1 MKKLRSILNLI
12 AIIALFVVGLT
23 LIFIKPI
30 QALLVQRL
38 SEELVTVS
46 TYSEIL
52 ELNDEIEADFDFEEV
67 QSLSIW
73 EVLQAQTN
81 RKDLP
86 VIGSIGIPSV
96 NMHLP
101 ILKGVGKNALAV
113 GAGTMKPKQIMGQ
126 GNYAL
131 AAHYFEDRDIL
142 FGPLY
147 RSAIGDAIFLTHADA
162 IYEYQITK
170 IEVVEATAVHVIEDV
185 ANETLLTLITCAD
198 EGVRRLLVQASFVQ
212 EYNID
217 SPPDALQ
224 QTTQEK

>member
-1 MKKLRSILNLI
+1 MKKLRATLNLI
-12 AIIALFVVGLT
+12 AIIALFAIGLT

-30 QALLVQRL
+30 QALLVQHL
-38 SEELVTVS
+38 SEELVTTS
-46 TYSEIL
+46 PEIL
-52 ELNDEIEADFDFEEV
+52 EFNDVLEEADFDFEEV

-73 EVLQAQTN
+73 EVLQAQAN

-96 NMHLP
+96 DMQLP

-113 GAGTMKPKQIMGQ
+113 GAGTMKPDQVMGQ

-131 AAHYFEDRDIL
+131 AAHYFENRDIL

-147 RSAIGDAIFLTHADA
+147 HSEIGDAIYLTDANA
-162 IYEYQITK
+162 IYEYHITK

-185 ANETLLTLITCAD
+185 PNETLLTLITCAD

-212 EYNID
+212 QHDIE
-217 SPPDALQ
+217 SPPKALQ
-224 QTTQEK
+224 QAN

>member
-1 MKKLRSILNLI
+1 MKKLRATLNLI
-12 AIIALFVVGLT
+12 AIIALFAIGLT

-30 QALLVQRL
+30 QALLVQHL
-38 SEELVTVS
+38 SEELVTTS
-46 TYSEIL
+46 PEIL
-52 ELNDEIEADFDFEEV
+52 EFNDALEEADFDFEEV

-73 EVLQAQTN
+73 EVLQAQAN

-96 NMHLP
+96 DMQLP

-113 GAGTMKPKQIMGQ
+113 GAGTMKPEQMMGQ

-131 AAHYFEDRDIL
+131 AAHYFENRDIL
-142 FGPLY
+142 FGSLY
-147 RSAIGDAIFLTHADA
+147 HSEIGDSIYLTDANA
-162 IYEYQITK
+162 IYEYHITK

-185 ANETLLTLITCAD
+185 PNETLLTLITCAD

-212 EYNID
+212 QYDIE
-217 SPPDALQ
+217 SPPKALQ
-224 QTTQEK
+224 QAN

>member
-1 MKKLRSILNLI
+1 MKKLRSTLNIL
-12 AIIALFVVGLT
+12 AIIALFAVGLT

-30 QALLVQRL
+30 QAFLVQRL

-46 TYSEIL
+46 TSSEAI
-52 ELNDEIEADFDFEEV
+52 EFNDALEADFDFEEV

-73 EVLQAQTN
+73 EVLQAQAN

-86 VIGSIGIPSV
+86 VIGSIGIPKV
-96 NMHLP
+96 NMQLP

-113 GAGTMKPKQIMGQ
+113 GAGTMKPEQVMGQ

-147 RSAIGDAIFLTHADA
+147 RTEIGDAIYLTDANA
-162 IYEYQITK
+162 IYEYHITK
-170 IEVVEATAVHVIEDV
+170 IEVVEATAVHVIEDI
-185 ANETLLTLITCAD
+185 ADETLLTLITCAD
-198 EGVRRLLVQASFVQ
+198 EGVRRLLVQASFVKQ
-212 EYNID
+212 YD
-217 SPPDALQ
+217 LSAPPEAL
-224 QTTQEK
+224 TKIAS

>member
-1 MKKLRSILNLI
+1 MKKLRATLNLI
-12 AIIALFVVGLT
+12 AIIALFAIGLT

-30 QALLVQRL
+30 QALLVQHL
-38 SEELVTVS
+38 SEELVTTS
-46 TYSEIL
+46 PEIL
-52 ELNDEIEADFDFEEV
+52 EFNDALEEADFDFEEV

-73 EVLQAQTN
+73 EVLQAQAN

-96 NMHLP
+96 DMQLP
-101 ILKGVGKNALAV
+101 ILKGVGKSALAV
-113 GAGTMKPKQIMGQ
+113 GAGTMKPEQVMGQ

-131 AAHYFEDRDIL
+131 AAHYFENRDIL

-147 RSAIGDAIFLTHADA
+147 HSEIGDSIYLTDATA
-162 IYEYQITK
+162 IYEYHITK

-185 ANETLLTLITCAD
+185 PNETLLTLITCAD

-212 EYNID
+212 QYDIE
-217 SPPDALQ
+217 SPPTALQ
-224 QTTQEK
+224 QAR

>member
-1 MKKLRSILNLI
+1 MKKLRSILNIL
-12 AIIALFVVGLT
+12 AIIALFAVGLT

-46 TYSEIL
+46 TSSEMF
-52 ELNDEIEADFDFEEV
+52 EFNDEIEADFDFEEV

-73 EVLQAQTN
+73 EVLQAQAN

-96 NMHLP
+96 DMQLP

-113 GAGTMKPKQIMGQ
+113 GAGTMKPEQIMGQ

-147 RSAIGDAIFLTHADA
+147 HSEIGDTIYLTNANAIF
-162 IYEYQITK
+162 EYHITK
-170 IEVVEATAVHVIEDV
+170 IEVVEATAVHVIDDV

-198 EGVRRLLVQASFVQ
+198 EGVRRLFVQASFSKQ
-212 EYNID
+212 YD
-217 SPPDALQ
+217 LDAPPEAL
-224 QTTQEK
+224 TKIAN